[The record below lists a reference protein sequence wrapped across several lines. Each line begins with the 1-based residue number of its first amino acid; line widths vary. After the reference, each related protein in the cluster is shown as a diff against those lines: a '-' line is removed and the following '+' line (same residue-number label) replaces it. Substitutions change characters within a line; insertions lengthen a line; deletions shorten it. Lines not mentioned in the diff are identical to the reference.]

1 MNFARAKLKI
11 LNFFEIF
18 LKLWQWYKLWL
29 SPVKY
34 SIVAESG
41 IAQDIRDTGEIVC
54 YVFRCMGIG
63 ADRDDF
69 SAEFTVAEDDVLGR
83 VRVAQTVFEAA
94 GIDLY
99 AFSLLNQCAQN
110 FIDDIGILLIR
121 IIPILV
127 RTIAD
132 DVVNVS
138 VDVKI
143 HIGMQILKDRFK
155 IFEVRFGLCAA
166 FVVFR
171 VIRIDAMAP
180 MGGTESFK
188 TCQTIVTGAQSLSEK
203 GWKAFDDNK
212 NRYALITDLL
222 DGGMEPFRQMQ
233 YKYYREGLDVMSEN
247 VERGR
252 AAITQALELLNKAHD
267 NKSMS
272 ALPQIFTEFKR
283 DELLNIYKGHAS
295 SQEKD
300 IVGHMRYL

>member
-69 SAEFTVAEDDVLGR
+69 SAEFAVAEDDVLGR

-155 IFEVRFGLCAA
+155 IF
-166 FVVFR
+166 
-171 VIRIDAMAP
+171 
-180 MGGTESFK
+180 
-188 TCQTIVTGAQSLSEK
+188 
-203 GWKAFDDNK
+203 
-212 NRYALITDLL
+212 
-222 DGGMEPFRQMQ
+222 
-233 YKYYREGLDVMSEN
+233 
-247 VERGR
+247 
-252 AAITQALELLNKAHD
+252 
-267 NKSMS
+267 
-272 ALPQIFTEFKR
+272 
-283 DELLNIYKGHAS
+283 
-295 SQEKD
+295 
-300 IVGHMRYL
+300 